1 VIKLLYINKLR
12 DALEELLKND
22 EKVYIIGEDIAEP
35 YGGAFK
41 VTKGLSNKYP
51 NKFIQTPMSE
61 QGFTGMGI
69 GMALDGLKPI
79 VEIMFGDFITLTVDQ
94 IVNHL
99 VKFHQMYNKK
109 MNFVLRTTPGGYRGY
124 GATHSQSLETLFL
137 NIPGIEIISPSILNE
152 PGYLLKKSINYGI
165 PILFIENKLDYSQD
179 VIEEKLYKDIINI
192 EEYND
197 KIWPVKITNIVGEE
211 PEITLITHGG
221 MTKYLIELQ
230 EEIFI
235 EEEIPIEIISLSN
248 IKNIDFNKLKD
259 HINSKSILLIEESYE
274 KFGWG
279 SYILSELVKKEQFI
293 RYDNL
298 GAKLSFIPASK
309 SLEDYILPTK
319 QKIGNKILKMLG
331 DQK

>member
-1 VIKLLYINKLR
+1 MLYIEKLR
-12 DALEELLKND
+12 SSIEELLKND

-51 NKFIQTPMSE
+51 DKFIQTPMSE
-61 QGFTGMGI
+61 QGFTGMGV

-99 VKFHQMYNKK
+99 VKFHQMYNKQ
-109 MNFVLRTTPGGYRGY
+109 MNFVLRTPPGGFRGY

-152 PGYLLKKSINYGI
+152 PGELLNKSINYGV
-165 PILFIENKLDYSQD
+165 PILFIENKLDYS
-179 VIEEKLYKDIINI
+179 KDIIEDKIYKNI
-192 EEYND
+192 ISIGEYQDN
-197 KIWPVKITNIVGEE
+197 IWPVKITNIIEEE

-230 EEIFI
+230 EEVFM
-235 EEEIPIEIISLSN
+235 EEEIAIEIINLSN
-248 IKNIDFNKLKD
+248 IKNIDFNKLKNY
-259 HINSKSILLIEESYE
+259 INSSKILLVEESYE

-279 SYILSELVKKEQFI
+279 SYILSELIKIKRFI
-293 RYDNL
+293 KYENI
-298 GAKLSFIPASK
+298 GAKSSFIPASK
-309 SLEDYILPTK
+309 SLEDYVLPTK
-319 QKIGNKILKMLG
+319 QKIKSKIIKMVD